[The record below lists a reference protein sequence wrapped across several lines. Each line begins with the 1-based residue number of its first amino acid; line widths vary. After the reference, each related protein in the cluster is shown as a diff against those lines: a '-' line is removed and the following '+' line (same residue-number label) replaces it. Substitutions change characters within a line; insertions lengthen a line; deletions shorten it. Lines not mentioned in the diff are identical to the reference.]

1 MAIEKILRHNIKNI
15 YKILQDNIHKQR
27 QTNIHKEK
35 YIGNRKVGVN
45 EKFEALKNIL
55 SRQS

>member
-27 QTNIHKEK
+27 QTKIHKEK
-35 YIGNRKVGVN
+35 YIGNWKVGEN
-45 EKFEALKNIL
+45 EKIEALKIY
-55 SRQS
+55 